1 MPISL
6 LDERDKEELQQQID
20 AIVNGSGGE
29 INRTIE
35 LSGEGELNDII
46 FGADILGSLPAYGT
60 DNLADYMAKV
70 DYLVFT
76 IKTGTEALQFYSN
89 YCGYESYTII
99 LTNFSEGAEKTIY
112 CIAEFDT
119 ETDSVRFIADDYL
132 EYDYVSSSYV
142 TEEIE
147 QVTNDCGMLWLGSI
161 SAHQLGTETDVT
173 DLISYKP
180 KLSDVYYSG
189 PKPMAISTYQDGS
202 GGGENCV
209 YYYNNMFW
217 DYFNLSIRM
226 EFVSIKDTQCRTLFL
241 TYTYADDQSEP
252 TKITARIP
260 Y

>member
-1 MPISL
+1 MPITL

-20 AIVNGSGGE
+20 AIAVGSGGE

-35 LSGEGELNDII
+35 VSGEGELSDI
-46 FGADILGSLPAYGT
+46 FFAADILGSLPAYGT

-70 DYLVFT
+70 GYLVFN
-76 IKTGTEALQFYSN
+76 IKETGYGTFQFYST
-89 YCGYESYTII
+89 YHDSDSSII
-99 LTNFSEGAEKTIY
+99 LTYISEGGEKTLY
-112 CIAEFDT
+112 CFVEFDT
-119 ETDSVRFIADDYL
+119 ESDSVRFIPDDFLVYNYAM
-132 EYDYVSSSYV
+132 E
-142 TEEIE
+142 TEQE
-147 QVTNDCGMLWLGSI
+147 TNDCGMLWLGSI

-173 DLISYKP
+173 DVISYKP

-189 PKPMAISTYQDGS
+189 PKPMGISTYQDGS

-209 YYYNNMFW
+209 YYYNSMFW